1 MEIYSWT
8 RSLAVDLVFKD
19 QHYSLGDT
27 IDIEVGLN
35 ALRDAK
41 VRSGRV
47 DLVYEVRWIAP
58 DTEHRPMGRMIR
70 PGPGGH
76 VMNSYALRIPTKKML
91 EHRHSYVIGSA
102 GFLAPTHLEADMNA
116 SYKARI
122 HIHKDDP
129 PYAFI
134 KGASMVWSLV
144 AVLDVAWAVDVKLA
158 KTVKVLF
165 APAAG

>member
-1 MEIYSWT
+1 MIYSWA
-8 RSLAVDLVFKD
+8 RSLDVDLVFED
-19 QHYSLGDT
+19 QPYTLGDT
-27 IDIEVGLN
+27 IDVKVGLSS
-35 ALRDAK
+35 LRESD

-47 DLVYEVRWIAP
+47 DLIYEVSWVAP
-58 DTEHRPMGRMIR
+58 DTEHRPMGRLTR

-76 VMNSYALRIPTKKML
+76 IINSYALRTPTKKMV
-91 EHRHSYVIGSA
+91 EHKHSYVIGSA
-102 GFLAPTHLEADMNA
+102 LFLEHTHMEADMNG
-116 SYKARI
+116 SYDIQI

-144 AVLDVAWAVDVKLA
+144 AVLDVAWAVDVNLA
-158 KTVKVLF
+158 KTVKVMF